1 MLLRPTRVGSHPP
14 FARSAVHPASAVLSA
29 AAPRHAVVAALA
41 AFTFADCRSR
51 IAAAALAYVHAA
63 YGYALQASQVV
74 L

>member
-1 MLLRPTRVGSHPP
+1 M
-14 FARSAVHPASAVLSA
+14 LSA